1 MNGSL
6 KIWLSVLAF
15 FTVVLLYNS
24 IFIVNEAQQAIVLQF
39 GKIVQ
44 KIHNSGL
51 YVKIPIIDKVI
62 YIDNRVIDI
71 RSNSCEVIA
80 ADQKRF
86 IVDFYAKYKI
96 IDPVKFYQTVRT
108 EIGLENRLSSIIE
121 ANLREKVGSVALIN
135 FLNEARSD
143 VMSLIQQGVSKESQK
158 FGIEMIDVR
167 IKRADLPEENS
178 SAIFRRMQTDREKE
192 AKEIRAEGE
201 EISQK
206 IKSDAEL
213 QKRIVIANAIK
224 EAQIIRGEGEAKASK
239 IYNNALK
246 ADPEFFSFYRTMQAY
261 KKTFSN
267 DKTKFILSPNND
279 FMGPFNKNRG

>member
-6 KIWLSVLAF
+6 KLGLSIFIF
-15 FTVVLLYNS
+15 FAAALLYNS
-24 IFIVNEAQQAIVLQF
+24 LFIVNEAQQAIVLQF
-39 GKIVQ
+39 GKVIR

-51 YVKIPIIDKVI
+51 YLKTPIIDKII
-62 YIDNRVIDI
+62 YLDNRVIDI

-96 IDPVKFYQTVRT
+96 TDPVNFYQTVKN
-108 EIGLENRLSSIIE
+108 EPGLENRLSSIIE
-121 ANLREKVGSVALIN
+121 SNLREKVGNVALIN

-143 VMSLIQQGVSKESQK
+143 VMLLIQQGVSKESKK
-158 FGIEMIDVR
+158 FGIKMVDVR

-213 QKRIVIANAIK
+213 QKRIIIANAMK
-224 EAQIIRGEGEAKASK
+224 EAQIIRGEGEARASK
-239 IYNNALK
+239 IYNSALK
-246 ADPEFFSFYRTMQAY
+246 VDPEFFSFYRTMQSYRKA
-261 KKTFSN
+261 FSN